1 MCLQRILIFIPI
13 SFFSAQLVELFA
25 DLIKPEEEE
34 AAAAAAAKQIRRDVQ
49 SPPLFL
55 TYEHI
60 LQRLPDNCKRV

>member
-34 AAAAAAAKQIRRDVQ
+34 AAEAAAKQIRRDVQ